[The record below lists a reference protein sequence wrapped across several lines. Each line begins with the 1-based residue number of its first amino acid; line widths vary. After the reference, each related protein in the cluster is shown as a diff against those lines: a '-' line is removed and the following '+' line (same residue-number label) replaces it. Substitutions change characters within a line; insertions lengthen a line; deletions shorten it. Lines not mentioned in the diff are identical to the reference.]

1 MRTGTLTLVG
11 ALVTWTGDIPVGG
24 VVTVTGTVT
33 VNNPDAGDKVL
44 TSTITTAAAGSN
56 CPLTGG
62 SDPLCSVSVLVNV
75 PALTITQTANTTRAV
90 PGQHVTYTIVV
101 HNTGQTSYT
110 GITVTDS
117 LAEMLDEVTYDTG
130 SATATTG
137 SLAPPTATSRA
148 S

>member
-1 MRTGTLTLVG
+1 M
-11 ALVTWTGDIPVGG
+11 
-24 VVTVTGTVT
+24 
-33 VNNPDAGDKVL
+33 
-44 TSTITTAAAGSN
+44 
-56 CPLTGG
+56 
-62 SDPLCSVSVLVNV
+62 
-75 PALTITQTANTTRAV
+75 
-90 PGQHVTYTIVV
+90 TYTIVV